1 MKLSRGNIYSWK
13 CKNVIQILNLKCKGS
28 IKIQYIDSKRE
39 RREEK
44 SSKRENKERDF
55 SSSSSFPSNSNWLVV
70 GRRKRRRRRI
80 ITIVNFLPDSLLVFK
95 LISKREGKFRSRSKP
110 RNKFVA
116 FRKSVSESESTFAT
130 WCKEALSVV
139 HGRKYEG
146 VRQAERKVSSSKR
159 VFSTRARVGTV
170 NSARP
175 ARETFETC
183 EWTRSGRRRG
193 RWKSFGRRWWA
204 DYYAIRAI
212 VIQLLHSVTPVF
224 APRNYAW
231 IRDARKQRAGRLLR
245 RAKFNPYANDRPF
258 NTFSNSIC
266 VHAPRVVARQALEN
280 TAYRSLRPTV
290 FVPRFY
296 GSRIGK
302 PEGGER
308 VFAEVDVWPWQELFT
323 VPRAYYIWGGTF
335 GDFSSLRNEIYI
347 RDWIDLCDRYVF
359 AF

>member
-1 MKLSRGNIYSWK
+1 MG
-13 CKNVIQILNLKCKGS
+13 
-28 IKIQYIDSKRE
+28 KR
-39 RREEK
+39 
-44 SSKRENKERDF
+44 
-55 SSSSSFPSNSNWLVV
+55 
-70 GRRKRRRRRI
+70 RRRRRI

-183 EWTRSGRRRG
+183 EWTRSGQRRG

-323 VPRAYYIWGGTF
+323 VPRAYYIWGGSF